1 MSFFFPIPT
10 LQRRSLF
17 CFQYLPFKWKK
28 ESCGLLGFVFPSS
41 FHPSVAS
48 YNCFSWIFVM
58 FAGFHFCCCLHLTK
72 RNAQRSCFFFFL
84 ISNTYSSKSKNNGS
98 GLLGCVSS
106 SSFHLSGSPKN
117 CLVVFVL
124 PSFHPSLSPQNCCWN
139 CSCVVVGA
147 RGWPQKLVT
156 GHKISSQSWT
166 RKKQTN
172 EFWSPS
178 FKTFPLQTET
188 KTKWA
193 LSSCVY
199 ILISFISLPPKAF
212 IVVFELSSFHPY
224 LSPETGFVHF
234 VLSSLHATPPTKA
247 YFVVLVLLL
256 FSSVFSLLVLLLWM
270 VSKYTIALG
279 RKKPWKL

>member
-1 MSFFFPIPT
+1 MG
-10 LQRRSLF
+10 SLGLCSHPHF
-17 CFQYLPFKWKK
+17 IHLSPHITVFVGFLWCLRVFTFVVVCTWLRETPK
-28 ESCGLLGFVFPSS
+28 EV
-41 FHPSVAS
+41 V
-48 YNCFSWIFVM
+48 
-58 FAGFHFCCCLHLTK
+58 
-72 RNAQRSCFFFFL
+72 FFFL

-172 EFWSPS
+172 EFLSPS

-256 FSSVFSLLVLLLWM
+256 FSSVLSLLVLLWM
-270 VSKYTIALG
+270 VSKYPVALG
-279 RKKPWKL
+279 RKKPIKL